1 MQRSMQSI
9 GGLSFTRILPDAQ
22 QMREDEDPD
31 KLPCFGQAQPNAEP
45 VEPDALDQEV
55 ESLLGKPSA
64 AAVAQKKK
72 AKNDD
77 SFQNLQPASQVS
89 EELHSVEPASAKV
102 SAIKEADLSIFQNKS
117 SFVFE

>member
-1 MQRSMQSI
+1 
-9 GGLSFTRILPDAQ
+9 
-22 QMREDEDPD
+22 
-31 KLPCFGQAQPNAEP
+31 
-45 VEPDALDQEV
+45 
-55 ESLLGKPSA
+55 LGKPSA
-64 AAVAQKKK
+64 AAVAQKQK

-89 EELHSVEPASAKV
+89 EELHSVEPSSAKV